1 MKTFRSITTHHH
13 LTDEEKKQIK
23 TVKSMISEMY
33 DSMYKYVGENHT
45 IGINGNVIRV
55 KEIGDVIHV
64 LSVLENAEEIKYLG
78 SEEVEVKY

>member
-23 TVKSMISEMY
+23 TVKSMLSEMY
-33 DSMYKYVGENHT
+33 DSMYKYVCENRT

-55 KEIGDVIHV
+55 KEIGDVIHI
-64 LSVLENAEEIKYLG
+64 LSVLENAEKIKYLG
-78 SEEVEVKY
+78 SEEVNIEY

>member
-1 MKTFRSITTHHH
+1 
-13 LTDEEKKQIK
+13 
-23 TVKSMISEMY
+23 MY

>member
-13 LTDEEKKQIK
+13 LTDEEQKQIN
-23 TVKSMISEMY
+23 TVKSMLSEMY
-33 DSMYKYVGENHT
+33 DSMYKYVGGNHT

-78 SEEVEVKY
+78 TEEVEDKY